1 MTDHRVKL
9 KNSEEVAEGTMA
21 FHFEKPPGFE
31 FKAGQFVRLTLL
43 DPPETDAEGN
53 ARTFTLASAPSEE
66 DLMVA
71 TRMRDSA
78 FKRVLK
84 SMPLGTAVELR
95 GPFGAL
101 TLRDDES
108 RLAVFLAGGIGVTP
122 FRSMSIQAAKVGLRR
137 RIFLFYSN
145 RRHEDAAF
153 LGELQE
159 LESKN
164 SNYRFIPTLTR
175 PEDSDQEWLGETG
188 YINREMLGRYIGD
201 LNSPIYYTAGPPAMV
216 DAMEKLL
223 AEAGVDGDNVRT
235 ERFKGY

>member
-1 MTDHRVKL
+1 MPDDKVKL

-21 FHFEKPPGFE
+21 FHFEKPAGFE
-31 FKAGQFVRLTLL
+31 YKAGQFIRLTLL

-84 SMPLGTAVELR
+84 EMPLGTAVEVR

-108 RLAVFLAGGIGVTP
+108 RPAVFLAGGIGVTP

-145 RRHEDAAF
+145 RRPEDAAF
-153 LGELQE
+153 LEELQQ

-164 SNYRFIPTLTR
+164 SNYEFIPTMTR
-175 PEDSDQEWLGETG
+175 PEQFKQAWRGETG
-188 YINREMLGRYIGD
+188 YIDREKLARFIDDMKA
-201 LNSPIYYTAGPPAMV
+201 PIYYAAGPPTMV
-216 DAMEKLL
+216 DAIEKVLVD
-223 AEAGVDGDNVRT
+223 AGVDGDDIRA
-235 ERFKGY
+235 EKFKGY